1 MLLQKSNTRTV
12 VLILMILAA
21 TAMRLVSYEFKFL
34 SNFTPVGAIAIFGG
48 VYFED
53 KWKAC
58 LVVLLTFILSDL
70 LINHLYNAGYPPV
83 SGDTFWNCICFVI
96 AVLIGAAIKKVNFAT
111 GVIVLLAP
119 VTVHWLIMDMPWIN
133 DAGGLYPKTLAGYGA
148 SLIAALPFEKN
159 MLFGDALF
167 GLLLFAGFELAQT
180 KFIKL
185 RTNKQLAT

>member
-1 MLLQKSNTRTV
+1 MSLQNRNTRTV
-12 VLILMILAA
+12 VLVLMILAA

-58 LVVLLTFILSDL
+58 LVVLLTFILSDV
-70 LINHLYNAGYPPV
+70 LINYLYNAGYPPV
-83 SGDTFWNCICFVI
+83 SGDTFWNCVCFLI
-96 AVLIGAAIKKVNFAT
+96 AVFIGATIKKINFAT
-111 GVIVLLAP
+111 SLIILLAP
-119 VTVHWLIMDMPWIN
+119 VTIHWLIMDMPWIN

-167 GLLLFAGFELAQT
+167 GLLLFAGFEMAQT
-180 KFIKL
+180 KYSAL
-185 RTNKQLAT
+185 RTGNQFAT